1 MSWCGLGCGKVV
13 TLREMDQKN
22 KVIEDDGSY
31 VSHCHRRKLGGG
43 GTENRMNSI
52 MIGWSQRYWCELIF
66 FYRGRYK

>member
-1 MSWCGLGCGKVV
+1 MMEAMFLI
-13 TLREMDQKN
+13 
-22 KVIEDDGSY
+22 VIEESW
-31 VSHCHRRKLGGG
+31 GGG